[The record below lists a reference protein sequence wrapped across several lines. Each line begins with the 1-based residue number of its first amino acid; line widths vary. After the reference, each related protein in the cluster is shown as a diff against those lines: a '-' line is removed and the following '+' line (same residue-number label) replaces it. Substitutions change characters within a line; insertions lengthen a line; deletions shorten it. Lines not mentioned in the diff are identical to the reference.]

1 MAESKKVESI
11 AVAIPV
17 VAVNAARE
25 EMNKRKENGVPMS
38 LGAVI
43 SEAVMKNYGK
53 GK

>member
-1 MAESKKVESI
+1 MSENKKVEFT
-11 AVAIPV
+11 AVALPK

-43 SEAVMKNYGK
+43 GEAIMDKYGQK
-53 GK
+53 G